1 MDTQDPN
8 RNLGATQLMGADPD
22 ATCLAGPDP
31 DATRLAGPDPDA
43 TRLAPA
49 DPDATRLADAGATQL
64 VDAPRTTKL
73 PPRAVPT
80 TVLGRDDAAPAADGF
95 DALDDPLATPIDL
108 DDLTTVRTPVEL
120 RSPVKSTKKKGLPV
134 WGVILIVVL
143 VLGALGA
150 AGWYTYQLELWG
162 GRTVPA
168 VVGLD
173 QASATTQLETSGFKV
188 AVQQAYADDAI
199 GTVLSCSPAPG
210 SRAET
215 SGGATITVAAAR
227 TIPQLTGTQMDA
239 AEKALLELGAK
250 NIRIQSVSSD
260 DASGTV
266 VSVSPAEGA
275 RFKSTDEIVL
285 SVATPYVVPTV
296 SGLTLDAAKSAV
308 EKAGLTAEVKYVTS
322 DKAKNTVVGSE
333 PAAGTQ
339 AKEGDKVTL
348 SVSTPYPAH
357 VYSLA
362 GYLDATS
369 QEISAYMTQEKYSI
383 VYGSA
388 FSNGDAHVVYMG
400 TDGDTV
406 AFTTYPESRTA
417 EGNARD
423 DVLAKGAPI
432 SGVCYTFPTS
442 NASVSSAAQTADGV
456 RSVMETCGFGGY
468 KNSCTADDLEKLGF
482 KADGRSFVCGYG
494 ETSDYY
500 WAVVIG
506 GSANEREVSAM
517 IFLKSHFD
525 SIDLGAYDN
534 RIDKY
539 IAYVYLYDDSSVL
552 KKEYPSTTTEQKE
565 GESGDQQS
573 ADQSKQQ

>member
-22 ATCLAGPDP
+22 ATRLAAADP
-31 DATRLAGPDPDA
+31 DVTRLAD
-43 TRLAPA
+43 A

-64 VDAPRTTKL
+64 VDAPRTTQL

-188 AVQQAYADDAI
+188 TVQQAYADDAI

-266 VSVSPAEGA
+266 VSVSPAEGEQ
-275 RFKSTDEIVL
+275 FKSTDEIVL

-333 PAAGTQ
+333 PVAGTQ

-442 NASVSSAAQTADGV
+442 NASVSSASQTADGV
-456 RSVMETCGFGGY
+456 RSVMETCGLGGY